1 MIRICYYKIISF
13 HDNSDYHRSYN
24 KVYKFVTTATFMSSE
39 IHLRKYISVAL
50 ILCLIVL
57 SVIIVKPI
65 FLAIITGLLLG
76 YIFRPL
82 YNKILSF
89 VKERN
94 ISALIIIFLVFLII
108 FLPLWFLFPVIS
120 QQVFDFFIMIQKVD
134 LVSFMRRL
142 FADGVFNEVFYA
154 NLSAA
159 LSALVGK
166 AAGGFSGTFSNFL
179 FDLPTLILEGLIV
192 LFSLFY
198 SLKDSKNFGEYIK
211 SISPFTEKTEQK
223 LMSEFK
229 NITNAVIYG
238 SIIVSVVMGILIGIG
253 LFAFKVPSALL
264 LTFVAILF
272 GIIPILGIWMVWVP
286 ASIYLISN
294 DHVGYGVAL
303 AIYAVVVTIV
313 VEGILRTYYI
323 SKNGKMHTAIGL
335 IGMVGGLFAFGIL
348 GFILGPLI
356 LSYLIV
362 LFEAYRKKELSSL
375 FE

>member
-1 MIRICYYKIISF
+1 
-13 HDNSDYHRSYN
+13 
-24 KVYKFVTTATFMSSE
+24 MSSE